1 MFPGFSKL
9 VGFVSPIFDWN
20 EVTILGVCQINLD
33 GEMEG
38 RKEHEIKNGT

>member
-20 EVTILGVCQINLD
+20 EVTILGVCPKT
-33 GEMEG
+33 GKKVME
-38 RKEHEIKNGT
+38 